1 MPKITTTRTPDQ
13 IRDLLEQFDPSF
25 RTMSNY
31 HLAHHLARPVED
43 GGLGVSF
50 DVARKWFERGGN
62 PTVPLVTALALMK
75 RLRAREAR

>member
-1 MPKITTTRTPDQ
+1 MPKINTIKTPKQ
-13 IRDLLEQFDPSF
+13 IRDLLEEFDPSF

-62 PTVPLVTALALMK
+62 PSVPLATALMLMK
-75 RLRAREAR
+75 NCRGNG